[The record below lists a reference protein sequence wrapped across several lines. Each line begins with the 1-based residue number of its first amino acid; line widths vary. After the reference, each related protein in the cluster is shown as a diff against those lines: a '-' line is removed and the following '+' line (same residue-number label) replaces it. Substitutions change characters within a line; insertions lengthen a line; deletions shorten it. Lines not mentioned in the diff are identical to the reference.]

1 MQQIEA
7 VAILSKPGSPAAA
20 TVVPELLEW
29 LGARHIAVRMDEQT
43 ASYAGVAGG
52 LPRETVADGTQLV
65 IVLGGD
71 GTLLAAAR
79 ALGGRDVPI
88 FAVNLGALGFLTA
101 IAVEEIYP
109 ELERAFRNE
118 HRIAARRMLHC
129 ELVRDGR
136 TVGQYDALN
145 DVVVNK
151 SALARMI
158 DIETHVDA
166 HFVAMFKADG
176 LIVATPTGSTAYS
189 LSAGGPIIF
198 PAVDA
203 LCITPICPHALTAR
217 PVLVPGSS
225 NIQLINLSEDSTFL
239 TIDGQI
245 GEPMHYRDTV
255 KCRASAK
262 SVKLI
267 RPPKMLFFDVLRA
280 KLKWGE
286 R

>member
-1 MQQIEA
+1 MQPINA
-7 VAILSKPGSPAAA
+7 VGIFSKPGSPAAV

-29 LGARHIAVRMDEQT
+29 LGARHISVRMDEHT
-43 ASYAGVAGG
+43 ARYAGVEGG
-52 LPRETVADGTQLV
+52 LPREIVANDTQLA

-79 ALGGRDVPI
+79 ALGGHDVPI

-101 IAVEEIYP
+101 ITVDEIYP
-109 ELERAFRNE
+109 ELERALRNE
-118 HRIAARRMLHC
+118 HRIAARRMLQC
-129 ELVRDGR
+129 EVVRDGR
-136 TVGQYDALN
+136 VVAQYDALN

-166 HFVAMFKADG
+166 HFVATYKADG

-198 PAVDA
+198 PSVDA
-203 LCITPICPHALTAR
+203 LCITPICPHTLTAR

-225 NIQLINLSEDSTFL
+225 NIQMTNLSEDSTFL

-245 GEPMHYRDTV
+245 GEPLHQHDTV
-255 KCRASAK
+255 MCRASAK

-280 KLKWGE
+280 KLKWGG